1 MDILEGC
8 KSLNDVS
15 RKLYGKVNYTNR
27 EKVKKL
33 LSENG
38 IDWKSWVNS
47 AKNDFPKVF
56 CKYCGNEI
64 PDGYK
69 KNKQFCDSSC
79 AAKYNNRGRVM
90 PIDVRSK
97 ISKTMRKDNTYD
109 YCGKCSIEQ
118 SSNDDTTPI
127 KHCLNCGKEISLRNK
142 YCSNKCQGEYH
153 RKTVI
158 EKWKDG
164 KYDGIVGEYSLSVSI
179 KSYLLEKHDYKCE
192 LCGWGKVNPYTGTIP
207 LEIHHRDGDYT
218 NNKEEN
224 LQVLCPNCH
233 SLTETHK
240 SHNKNGRKARKK
252 FYANNAI

>member
-1 MDILEGC
+1 MDILDGC

-15 RKLYGKVNYTNR
+15 RKLYGKANYTNR

-38 IDWKSWVNS
+38 IDWKSWVDS
-47 AKNDFPKVF
+47 VKNDVPKVF
-56 CKYCGNEI
+56 CRYCGNEI

-69 KNKQFCDSSC
+69 KKKQFCNSSC

-90 PIDVRSK
+90 SIETRNK
-97 ISKTMRKDNTYD
+97 ISQKLTKADILLPVKRERKSKN
-109 YCGKCSIEQ
+109 SE
-118 SSNDDTTPI
+118 DTATNG
-127 KHCLNCGKEISLRNK
+127 HCLQCGKEISPKRT
-142 YCSNKCQGEYH
+142 YCSNKCCTRHIRTKVIEQWKSGEY
-153 RKTVI
+153 
-158 EKWKDG
+158 DGLSG
-164 KYDGIVGEYSLSVSI
+164 KYALSKSI
-179 KSYLLEKHDYKCE
+179 RAYLLEKHDYKCE

-240 SHNKNGRKARKK
+240 SHNKNGRKGRRKYYK
-252 FYANNAI
+252 E